1 MFQAI
6 SSRIFYGWVIVAVAL
21 LMNTASSPMN
31 AAVFS
36 FFITPMRD
44 DLGWSFAALSW
55 GFTLRLAVAGASG
68 PILGVMLDRFGPRIL
83 GAVAGLV
90 AGISVLALALVESV
104 WAFYALFALSGLT
117 GFGAPMGQLMTTVP
131 VAKWFQANRGRAMA
145 IAGIG
150 LPLGT
155 SAMIPIL
162 ALMIDEFGWRT
173 AWAML
178 GAFVI
183 LMTVPLCLI
192 FMRKDPES
200 VGMHPDGNP
209 RALEEFAAAQ
219 AKAGR
224 NSVATAEDWTGAQAL
239 RSRVFWM
246 VLMATASMSI
256 VLPGTVVYRVSYWED
271 VGLAPGEIALA
282 TSLDPLSVTVTALLV
297 GFIAERMQ
305 TRYLGLIGGLIVAA
319 SMLWMVFAR
328 DSIWFMVAYSLTWG
342 IGMGFNI
349 TVSNIVWPN
358 YFGRRY
364 LGTIRGLIFPVSV
377 GASAA
382 SAPIFAVLLDSS
394 DNAAWVW
401 GLTIAGFLL
410 YAALLLFARPP
421 RLAAN
426 PERQTQPSPAGT
438 G

>member
-1 MFQAI
+1 LFQAL
-6 SSRIFYGWVIVAVAL
+6 SSRFFYGWVIVAVAL

-36 FFITPMRD
+36 FFVTPMRD

-55 GFTLRLAVAGASG
+55 GFTLRLAVAGVSG
-68 PILGVMLDRFGPRIL
+68 PVLGVMLDRFGPRIL
-83 GAVAGLV
+83 GAIAGLI
-90 AGISVLALALVESV
+90 AGVSVLALALVESV

-131 VAKWFQANRGRAMA
+131 VAKWFQLNRGRAMA

-155 SAMIPIL
+155 AAIL
-162 ALMIDEFGWRT
+162 PVVALIIDEFGWRT

-178 GAFVI
+178 GGFVI

-219 AKAGR
+219 VKAGKA
-224 NSVATAEDWTGAQAL
+224 SVATTEDWTGRQAL
-239 RSRVFWM
+239 RSRAFWL
-246 VLMATASMSI
+246 VLISTASMSL

-271 VGLAPGEIALA
+271 VGLSTGEIALA
-282 TSLDPLSVTVTALLV
+282 TSLDPLTVSVTALLV
-297 GFIAERMQ
+297 GFVAEKVHA
-305 TRYLGLIGGLIVAA
+305 RYIGLVGGLIVAS
-319 SMLWMVFAR
+319 SMLWMIFAR
-328 DSIWFMVAYSLTWG
+328 DNIWFMVAYSVTWG

-349 TVSNIVWPN
+349 TVSNIIWPN
-358 YFGRRY
+358 YFGRRH
-364 LGTIRGLIFPVSV
+364 LGTIRGLIFPVAI

-382 SAPIFAVLLDSS
+382 SAPLFAVMLDATE
-394 DNAAWVW
+394 NAAWVW
-401 GLTIAGFLL
+401 WVTVAGFMLST
-410 YAALLLFARPP
+410 LLLLVSRQP
-421 RLAAN
+421 RLSDIGV
-426 PERQTQPSPAGT
+426 QPRPIP
-438 G
+438 

>member
-6 SSRIFYGWVIVAVAL
+6 SSRIFYGWVIVGVAL

-68 PILGVMLDRFGPRIL
+68 PFLGVLLDRFGPRVL
-83 GAVAGLV
+83 GAAAGLV
-90 AGISVLALALVESV
+90 AGLSVLFLALVESV
-104 WAFYALFALSGLT
+104 WAFYSLFALSGLT

-155 SAMIPIL
+155 SAIIPLI
-162 ALMIDEFGWRT
+162 ALSIDEFGWRT
-173 AWAML
+173 TWALL
-178 GAFVI
+178 GGFVI
-183 LMTVPLCLI
+183 LMTVPLCLV

-200 VGMHPDGNP
+200 VGLHPDGNP
-209 RALEEFAAAQ
+209 HALEEFAAAQ
-219 AKAGR
+219 ARAGSR
-224 NSVATAEDWTGAQAL
+224 SIATTEDWTGSQAL
-239 RSRVFWM
+239 RNRVFWM
-246 VLMATASMSI
+246 VLIATASMSI

-271 VGLAPGEIALA
+271 VGLSSGQTALA

-297 GFIAERMQ
+297 GFIAERVQ
-305 TRYLGLIGGLIVAA
+305 TRYIGLVGGLIVAA
-319 SMLWMVFAR
+319 SMLWMVFPA
-328 DSIWFMVAYSLTWG
+328 DSVWFMVAYSVTWG

-377 GASAA
+377 GASAV
-382 SAPIFAVLLDSS
+382 SAPIFAVLLDASG
-394 DNAAWVW
+394 NASWVW
-401 GLTIAGFLL
+401 WVSIAGFII
-410 YAALLLFARPP
+410 YAALLAVSKPPKLPRRQDETEP
-421 RLAAN
+421 RLAV
-426 PERQTQPSPAGT
+426 GV
-438 G
+438 

>member
-1 MFQAI
+1 MFQAL
-6 SSRIFYGWVIVAVAL
+6 SSRFFYGWVIVAVAL

-36 FFITPMRD
+36 FFVTPMRD

-55 GFTLRLAVAGASG
+55 GFTLRLAVAGVSG
-68 PILGVMLDRFGPRIL
+68 PVLGVLLDKFGPRIL
-83 GAVAGLV
+83 GAVAGLI
-90 AGISVLALALVESV
+90 AGVSVLGLALIESV

-131 VAKWFQANRGRAMA
+131 VAKWFQLNRGRAMA

-155 SAMIPIL
+155 AIILPIV
-162 ALMIDEFGWRT
+162 ALIIDEFGWRT

-178 GAFVI
+178 GAFII

-209 RALEEFAAAQ
+209 HALEEFAAAQ
-219 AKAGR
+219 ARAGAA
-224 NSVATAEDWTGAQAL
+224 SVSTAEDWTGRQAL
-239 RSRVFWM
+239 RSKAFWL
-246 VLMATASMSI
+246 VLISTASMSL

-271 VGLAPGEIALA
+271 VGLSTGEIALA
-282 TSLDPLSVTVTALLV
+282 TSLDPLTVSVTALLV
-297 GFIAERMQ
+297 GFVAEKVQ
-305 TRYLGLIGGLIVAA
+305 TRYIGLVGGLIVAG
-319 SMLWMVFAR
+319 SMLWMIFAHN
-328 DSIWFMVAYSLTWG
+328 SIWFMVAYSVMWG
-342 IGMGFNI
+342 VGMGFNI
-349 TVSNIVWPN
+349 TVSNVIWPN

-364 LGTIRGLIFPVSV
+364 LGTIRGLIFPVAI

-382 SAPIFAVLLDSS
+382 SAPLFAVMLDATE
-394 DNAAWVW
+394 NAAWVW
-401 GLTIAGFLL
+401 WVTVGGFLL
-410 YAALLLFARPP
+410 STLLLLISRQP
-421 RLAAN
+421 RLSDIGV
-426 PERQTQPSPAGT
+426 QPRPIP
-438 G
+438 